1 MPQRITDLI
10 SLSLMI
16 SWTGGRHMENLVL
29 SNTGTSFSA
38 TPNSGTEFPKPFGY
52 CSVATI
58 GSSKTLKALSNLLD
72 TSTICGKYWMLLL
85 NFSCKSHRNK
95 QAVEEG
101 VDGVRRITILYEK
114 RLILGTFRR
123 RRELCKI

>member
-1 MPQRITDLI
+1 MILDDNGDLD
-10 SLSLMI
+10 
-16 SWTGGRHMENLVL
+16 
-29 SNTGTSFSA
+29 
-38 TPNSGTEFPKPFGY
+38 KPFGY

-95 QAVEEG
+95 QVFWG
-101 VDGVRRITILYEK
+101 TSLPN
-114 RLILGTFRR
+114 LGTVARADDMF
-123 RRELCKI
+123 EEDEGA